1 MQLTRNTAAPEMP
14 GMELAKAL
22 AVSAP
27 AVLFGFVLAE
37 LLTAYRRASYR
48 LALAVRPLV
57 SFAHLKPHAALSFA
71 LAFISPTAAYTMLR
85 DLRDRGEIGT
95 GEMYIAIMLN
105 SFPAILMHWPYLLP
119 PLLGLLG
126 AAGLTYFLILV
137 GAGLA
142 KTAFFALLG
151 RLLLPPPSRAL
162 MAVAAG
168 GESPPLS
175 RALTEAL
182 RKSWRRALRVIAN
195 IAATMAAVELLARL
209 GAFSA
214 LAGALGGIVPLR
226 PEALAVIAAHMV
238 NPISAYATAAGL
250 CAAGAMGDREVVA
263 ALVLGNVL
271 SAVPL
276 SLRVL
281 LPYFVGIFGVRDGV
295 KILLIQQGAHVAFT
309 LLAALPLLL

>member
-1 MQLTRNTAAPEMP
+1 
-14 GMELAKAL
+14 MELAKAL

-27 AVLFGFVLAE
+27 AVLFGFILAE

-57 SFAHLKPHAALSFA
+57 GFAHLKPHAALSFA

-85 DLRDRGEIGT
+85 DLRDRGEIGAR
-95 GEMYIAIMLN
+95 EMYVAVMLN

-119 PLLGLLG
+119 PLVGLLG
-126 AAGLTYFLILV
+126 PAGLTYFLILV

-151 RLLLPPPSRAL
+151 RLLLPRPPETP
-162 MAVAAG
+162 VTAAG
-168 GESPPLS
+168 GVSPPLS
-175 RALTEAL
+175 RALVEAL

-195 IAATMAAVELLARL
+195 IAAAMAAVELLARL

-214 LAGALGGIVPLR
+214 PAGILGGIIPLR

-238 NPISAYATAAGL
+238 NPMSAYATAAGL
-250 CAAGAMGDREVVA
+250 RAAGVMGDREVVA
-263 ALVLGNVL
+263 ALVLGSVI

-276 SLRVL
+276 GLRFL
-281 LPYFVGIFGVRDGV
+281 LPHYAGIFGLRDGV
-295 KILLIQQGAHVAFT
+295 RILLMQQGAHVAFT
-309 LLAALPLLL
+309 LLAALPLL

>member
-1 MQLTRNTAAPEMP
+1 
-14 GMELAKAL
+14 MELAKAL

-57 SFAHLKPHAALSFA
+57 SFAHLRPHAALSFA

-85 DLRDRGEIGT
+85 DLRDRGEVGT
-95 GEMYIAIMLN
+95 REMYIAIMLN

-119 PLLGLLG
+119 PLVGLLG
-126 AAGLTYFLILV
+126 SAGLTYFLILV

-151 RLLLPPPSRAL
+151 RLLLPRPSGAF
-162 MAVAAG
+162 AAAAG

-195 IAATMAAVELLARL
+195 IAATMAAAELLARL